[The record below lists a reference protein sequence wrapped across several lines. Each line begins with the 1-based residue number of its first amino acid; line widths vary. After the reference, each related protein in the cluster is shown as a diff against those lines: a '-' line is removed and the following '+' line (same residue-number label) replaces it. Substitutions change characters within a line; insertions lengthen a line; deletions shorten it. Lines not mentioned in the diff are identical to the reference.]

1 MNDRIGE
8 LLPKNI
14 RIRLASAS
22 PRRRELLSA
31 MGIPFTVSP
40 CDVDEQIGEGTHPAD
55 AVILLSARKA
65 QAAAACFGTEDI
77 ILASDTLVEIDG
89 VPLGKPKDEA
99 DALSMLLR
107 LSGREHRV
115 HTGLSVAWHGE
126 CRTVRD
132 TTRVF
137 MRPFTE
143 EEARAYI
150 ATGEPA
156 DKAGAYAIQ
165 GLGGALVD
173 RIEGAYDTVVGLP
186 CAAVERLLLAV
197 LGLSDR

>member
-1 MNDRIGE
+1 MNYTIEGRFPSH
-8 LLPKNI
+8 LSLF
-14 RIRLASAS
+14 LASAS

-31 MGIPFTVSP
+31 MGLSFTVCP
-40 CDVDEQIGEGTHPAD
+40 CDVDETVRTGTHPAD
-55 AVILLSARKA
+55 AVLLLSARKA
-65 QAAAACFGTEDI
+65 QAASCTEDGAVI
-77 ILASDTLVEIDG
+77 IASDTLVEIDG
-89 VPLGKPKDEA
+89 EPLGKPKDKA
-99 DALSMLLR
+99 DALSMLMR

-115 HTGLSVAWHGE
+115 HTGVSILFGGE
-126 CRTVRD
+126 CRTARD

-143 EEARAYI
+143 EEARCYI

-173 RIEGAYDTVVGLP
+173 RIEGNYDTVVGLP
-186 CAAVERLLLAV
+186 CALVDRMLSAI